1 MNISQERQIFSSGI
15 FRLVGYGLLIMFATD
30 FVFLLI
36 PLQLMN
42 PVWEFETMGAI
53 IERIPVVLLGM
64 VLVYYGERDYRAP
77 IERFILKW
85 LSWLCLASAIF
96 LILTIPLSITDS
108 FRIYYQHNAQLNS
121 QVVGQIETL
130 QNFQDRFET
139 AKSPEEIKTIIAKNS
154 KQPVNIPESLDIN
167 QLKLDIV
174 QNLQENQDNLR
185 NKAQLLRS
193 QKRST
198 LFKNCIKWNLGALIA
213 ACLFFMLWKTTL
225 WSRLE
230 VDSDNYQ

>member
-15 FRLVGYGLLIMFATD
+15 FRIVGYGLLIMFAID

-42 PVWEFETMGAI
+42 PVWEFQTMGAI
-53 IERIPVVLLGM
+53 IERIPVALLGM

-77 IERFILKW
+77 IEKFILKW
-85 LSWLCLASAIF
+85 LSWLCLAIAIF
-96 LILTIPLSITDS
+96 LILIIPLSITNS
-108 FRIYYQHNAQLNS
+108 SRIYYQHNAQLNY
-121 QVVGQIETL
+121 QIVGQIERL
-130 QNFQDRFET
+130 QDFQNRLET
-139 AKSPEEIKTIIAKNS
+139 ANSSEDIETIIAKNS
-154 KQPVNIPESLDIN
+154 KQSVTIPESLDIK

-198 LFKNCIKWNLGALIA
+198 LLKDCIKWNLGALIA
-213 ACLFFMLWKTTL
+213 ACLFFMLWKATL
-225 WSRLE
+225 WSRLQ
-230 VDSDNYQ
+230 VDSDNY